1 MKRTALISVSD
12 KSGIADFARHLTE
25 LDFQLLS
32 TGGTARTLQEAGID
46 VQPVSDRTGFPE
58 ILGGRVKTLHPRIH
72 GGILADHD
80 KTDHLRQ
87 LDELDISPIQLVCVN
102 LYPFRETVAGGA
114 AEPDVIENIDIGG
127 PSMVR
132 ASAKNFRHVI
142 ILVDPADYPE
152 VLRQLK
158 KHGNVDMD
166 TRRNLARKAF
176 AHTASYDIAISDYFN
191 RQMDIPFP
199 EKQFL
204 ELNLR
209 QELRYGENPHQPAAF
224 YSEPDA
230 SPDTLPHLDQLQ
242 GKALSYNNI
251 MDTDAAINMVRE
263 FEDPAAVIVKHAN
276 PCGIGRDS
284 IDLATAFERAHSTDP
299 LSAFGGIIALNR
311 KVDLALAEEIAQH
324 FVEVIVAPDFD
335 EDAKARFARKKN
347 LRILKLPVNPE
358 ARSYADYRRIRGGML
373 LQAADTI
380 TENSENWE
388 IVTDCKPSP
397 ETMRAMAFAWKV
409 VKHVKSNAIVF
420 CRENET
426 VGIGAGQMSRVDS
439 VKLAVT
445 KANKPIAGT
454 VLASDA
460 FFPFRDSIDEASGYK
475 VSAIVQPGGSV
486 RDEEVID
493 AANEHGIPMIFTR
506 IRHFRH

>member
-12 KSGIADFARHLTE
+12 KSGIADFARRLTE
-25 LDFQLLS
+25 LGFQLLS
-32 TGGTARTLQEAGID
+32 TGGTAKKLQEAGTP
-46 VQPVSDRTGFPE
+46 VQPVSERTGFPE
-58 ILGGRVKTLHPRIH
+58 ILDGRVKTLHPRIH

-80 KTDHLRQ
+80 KPDHLQQ
-87 LDELDISPIQLVCVN
+87 LAELDISPIQLVCVN

-114 AEPDVIENIDIGG
+114 DEPAVIENIDIGG
-127 PSMVR
+127 PSMIR
-132 ASAKNFRHVI
+132 ASAKNFHHVI

-158 KHGNVDMD
+158 ENGNVDMN

-176 AHTASYDIAISDYFN
+176 AHTASYDIAISNYFN
-191 RQMDIPFP
+191 RQLDIPFP

-204 ELNLR
+204 ELNHR

-230 SPDTLPHLDQLQ
+230 PADTLPHLEQLQ

-276 PCGIGRDS
+276 PCGIGRDAK
-284 IDLATAFERAHSTDP
+284 DLAIAFERAHSTDP

-335 EDAKARFARKKN
+335 EEATARFARKKN
-347 LRILKLPVNPE
+347 LRLLKLPIERTANG
-358 ARSYADYRRIRGGML
+358 YADYRRVRGGML

-380 TENSENWE
+380 GEQPENWE
-388 IVTDCKPSP
+388 IVTDCKPST

-420 CRENET
+420 CGENET

-439 VKLAVT
+439 VKLAVS

-460 FFPFRDSIDEASGYK
+460 FFPFRDSIDEASGYQ

-486 RDEEVID
+486 RDEEVIA
-493 AANEHGIPMIFTR
+493 AANAHSIPMIFTR